1 VSFAL
6 HIGRSALVEQDISDA
21 CGAVRRLL
29 GFAHDVRPDFRQ
41 PQALAML
48 LSRDQI
54 ELLLGDVDY
63 ILPRTAC
70 DKFPI
75 TKSRILREIERDADI
90 LLDLVEGMSEAD
102 ARFLSVPA
110 STLRSLISRRSRGVA
125 AETASEADLFTAFA

>member
-1 VSFAL
+1 M
-6 HIGRSALVEQDISDA
+6 
-21 CGAVRRLL
+21 L

-125 AETASEADLFTAFA
+125 AEAASEADLFTAFA